1 MLNRRHFLAQ
11 SAGTALTTAAA
22 FPSAAR
28 AATTAS
34 APSDIALVREIVTT
48 LHPGLY
54 RYNSPKTIDQAL
66 SKLERMWS
74 DLPDLSSRYLHL
86 SRFLATIKCGH
97 SYANFFNQT
106 KQVKANL
113 FDRRTRLPFAFKWIG
128 NQMVVTEDQSGTNN
142 LPRGTVIKEVNGID
156 TKVMLARLLPYVRAD
171 GNNDAKRRALLSMTG
186 ADELETFDIFHGL
199 IYGAPGSS
207 EGEPKEGFHR
217 LRMRL
222 PNSASDVWVD
232 LPALTLAERQAFYKA
247 PNYRGD
253 TPVWEWTMRPDG
265 IAVLKMDGWALYNS
279 TWKWEAWLNDRLDSL
294 SGAKGLIVDIR
305 ENEGGIDCGDILLS
319 RLAGKDIFKP
329 RADRLVRYQKTPEHL
344 NRYLDTWDDSFRNW
358 GDQVEPLHDRFYK
371 LKRWDDDGILAAKGP
386 RVTTPM
392 AVLTSAQNSSATFQF
407 ASLTKQLGLGT
418 LVGEA
423 TGGNQRGINGGA
435 FFFARLPESSI
446 EFDVPLIGYF
456 PQHQKPD
463 AGLSPDLAVP
473 LLAKDIADGADNQ
486 LDMAVLHL
494 LRRA

>member
-1 MLNRRHFLAQ
+1 MNRRHFLAQ
-11 SAGTALTTAAA
+11 GT
-22 FPSAAR
+22 SAALATATFPG
-28 AATTAS
+28 AALATKATS
-34 APSDIALVREIVTT
+34 GLGDIAVLSEILTT

-66 SKLERMWS
+66 GALERTWS
-74 DLPDLSSRYLHL
+74 AQPDLAARYLNL
-86 SRFLATIKCGH
+86 SRFLATLKCGH

-106 KQVKANL
+106 KQVKAEL
-113 FDRRTRLPFAFKWIG
+113 FDRRTRLPFAFRWIEE
-128 NQMVVTEDQSGTNN
+128 QMVVTQDQSGTNS
-142 LPRGTVIKEVNGID
+142 LPRGTIVKEVNGLS
-156 TKVMLARLLPYVRAD
+156 TQRMLAQLLPYVRAD

-207 EGEPKEGFHR
+207 KGEPKEGFHR
-217 LRMRL
+217 LRVRL
-222 PNSASDVWVD
+222 PGSVSDVWVD
-232 LPALTLAERQAFYKA
+232 LPALSLADRQTFYRA

-253 TPVWEWTMRPDG
+253 GPVWDWTMRPDG
-265 IAVLKMDGWALYNS
+265 VAVLKMDGWALYNS

-294 SGAKGLIVDIR
+294 KGAKGLVVDIR
-305 ENEGGIDCGDILLS
+305 ENEGGLDCGDILLA
-319 RLAGKDIFKP
+319 RLAGKDIVKP

-344 NRYLDTWDDSFRNW
+344 NRYLDTWDNSFRNW
-358 GDQVEPLHDRFYK
+358 GDQVEPFNDRFYK

-392 AVLTSAQNSSATFQF
+392 AVLTSPQNSSATFQF

-418 LVGEA
+418 LVGET

-435 FFFARLPESSI
+435 FFFARLPESGI

-456 PQHQKPD
+456 PLAQMPD
-463 AGLSPDLAVP
+463 AGIAPDIKVSTSAKAIAV
-473 LLAKDIADGADNQ
+473 DSDNQ
-486 LDMAVLHL
+486 MEAAVNDL